1 MKELGL
7 SLAKRRLQFILI
19 SVGEETPADDDDTL
33 DTHVTCEDGNDDVI
47 DGKITPNLEKEDSLD
62 DDQRGKFR
70 YNQDSLKKH
79 RRSQSKEREKPKR
92 KVSNV
97 VEVDEKLLTGKTT

>member
-1 MKELGL
+1 MEYG
-7 SLAKRRLQFILI
+7 
-19 SVGEETPADDDDTL
+19 DTL
-33 DTHVTCEDGNDDVI
+33 DVNIEDGNDDVI

-62 DDQRGKFR
+62 DDQKGKFR